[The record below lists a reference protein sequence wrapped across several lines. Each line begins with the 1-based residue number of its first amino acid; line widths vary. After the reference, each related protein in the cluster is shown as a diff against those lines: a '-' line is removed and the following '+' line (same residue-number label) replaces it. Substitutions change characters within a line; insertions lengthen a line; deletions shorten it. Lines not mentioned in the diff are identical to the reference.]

1 MKLKDLEGYSYN
13 PVANWTKKESTPN
26 NSLEDFRRKTAAR
39 VMCVLVGQTDITR
52 LIEKDVCERIT
63 DRAIYFTDELIK
75 KLNQNN

>member
-13 PVANWTKKESTPN
+13 PVANWTKKEPVN
-26 NSLEDFRRKTAAR
+26 PLEDFRRETAAK
-39 VMCVLVGQTDITR
+39 VMCVLIGQTDITR

-75 KLNQNN
+75 KLNQK

>member
-13 PVANWTKKESTPN
+13 PVNWTKKEPVN
-26 NSLEDFRRKTAAR
+26 PLEDFRRETAAK
-39 VMCVLVGQTDITR
+39 VMCVLIGQTDITR

-75 KLNQNN
+75 KLNQK